1 MISNPMKRELVSIP
15 ENPIPEGAR
24 VDYVLTPDGVCLRTA
39 HWRPS
44 VFENG
49 KVVLL
54 LQGRTEFIE
63 RYAETAHYLLMRGF
77 HVVAFD
83 WRGQGGSERLLPNP
97 AKGHVDHFDDYL
109 LDLDTVITSVIT
121 PLGNMPRIALAHSMG
136 GAVLMRALKRDG
148 NAFERCVLSAPMI
161 GLSMVKRPKIAH
173 FAARLLKALG
183 LSFRYVPGGTDGAT
197 FDFSDNPLT
206 RDEARHS
213 IARKVFSVA
222 PELAIGSPTIGWAST
237 SFDAM
242 AALQDPS
249 FPASITTPI
258 LVIAGPDDRITSTPV
273 AKAFATRLPNGRFL
287 AIPGSEHEV
296 LLEIEPVR
304 AAFWA
309 AFDAFVSPI

>member
-1 MISNPMKRELVSIP
+1 M
-15 ENPIPEGAR
+15 PEGAR
-24 VDYVLTPDGVCLRTA
+24 VEYVVTPDGVRLRA
-39 HWRPS
+39 ALWRPLMS
-44 VFENG
+44 DNG

-63 RYAETAHYLLMRGF
+63 RYAETVSSLLTRGF

-83 WRGQGGSERLLPNP
+83 WRGQGGSERMLPNP
-97 AKGHVDHFDDYL
+97 AKGHVEHFDDYL
-109 LDLDTVITSVIT
+109 LDLHTVITSVIE
-121 PLGNMPRIALAHSMG
+121 PLGDMPRIALAHSMG
-136 GAVLMRALKRDG
+136 GAVLMHALQRDA
-148 NAFERCVLSAPMI
+148 NAFEHCVLSAPMI
-161 GLSMVKRPKIAH
+161 GLSMVKRPKMVH
-173 FAARLLKALG
+173 FAARALKVLG
-183 LSFRYVPGGTDGAT
+183 FSARYVPGGTDGAT
-197 FDFSDNPLT
+197 FEFLDNPLT

-213 IARKVFSVA
+213 IARKVFRVA

-258 LVIAGPDDRITSTPV
+258 LVVAGPDDRITSTPM
-273 AKAFATRLPNGRFL
+273 AQSFAARLPNGRFL

-304 AAFWA
+304 LAFWE
-309 AFDAFVSPI
+309 AFDGFVR